1 MTNTQKFLAWFFILT
16 GLTGGAAFLYIAIDP
31 VPAAPAHATMLPHP
45 VAMPEFQLTADDGG
59 HFDRN
64 ALRGRTSLLFF
75 GFTHCP
81 DICPAT
87 LSQLA
92 LARARLADEF
102 DESSLPEIV
111 LISVDPF
118 RDTPETLTNYVS
130 KFGPGVRGVTGD
142 LGELK
147 KLAGAGGIYF
157 SASPQENGS
166 YNVDHSAAV
175 LVINRD
181 AELQAVFGAPH
192 RVDHFVADLP
202 LLIEST

>member
-16 GLTGGAAFLYIAIDP
+16 GLTGGAAFLYMAIER
-31 VPAAPAHATMLPHP
+31 VPAAPAHATALPHP
-45 VAMPEFQLTADDGG
+45 LPLPEFELTADDGG
-59 HFDRN
+59 RFDRN
-64 ALRGRTSLLFF
+64 ALRGRNSLLFF

-92 LARARLADEF
+92 LARARLADDF
-102 DESSLPEIV
+102 DETSLPDIV

-118 RDTPETLTNYVS
+118 RDTPETLTAYVS
-130 KFGPGVRGVTGD
+130 KFGPGVRGATGD

-157 SASPQENGS
+157 AVSPQENGS
-166 YNVDHSAAV
+166 YSVDHSAAV
-175 LVINRD
+175 LVINKN
-181 AELQAVFGAPH
+181 AELHAVFGAPH
-192 RVDHFVADLP
+192 SVDHFAADLP
-202 LLIEST
+202 LLLEST

>member
-1 MTNTQKFLAWFFILT
+1 MITTCSFRAGALAAL
-16 GLTGGAAFLYIAIDP
+16 IA
-31 VPAAPAHATMLPHP
+31 
-45 VAMPEFQLTADDGG
+45 LTACDDAPKFKSTDITGAPYG
-59 HFDRN
+59 KVLELVDHTGRARTLVDY
-64 ALRGRTSLLFF
+64 RGKVVVLFF

-92 LARARLADEF
+92 LARARLAEDF
-102 DESSLPEIV
+102 DETSLPDIV

-118 RDTPETLTNYVS
+118 RDTPETLTAYVS
-130 KFGPGVRGVTGD
+130 KFGPGVRGATGD

-157 SASPQENGS
+157 AVSPQENGS
-166 YNVDHSAAV
+166 YSVDHSAAV
-175 LVINRD
+175 LVINKN
-181 AELQAVFGAPH
+181 AELHAVFGAPH
-192 RVDHFVADLP
+192 SVDHFAADLP